1 MLSSLKQLNKRP
13 AQSSDAQL
21 GAAKRKIYQLVGL
34 MVLTISVTVV
44 LMFAMT
50 TAWQTNVVQTQGLT
64 FQAEAWGFRGGV
76 TVQSETIMAAPG
88 DKGVIAMEV
97 VNEGDEASA
106 ITAMVSKNTIEDTA
120 LRQRI
125 YFYVDET
132 ATVNGEMV
140 QRQYLTQNQ
149 GYTYEVNRHNSL
161 LMSELLCTD
170 VPLQWMWVYDVVG
183 YYFQGT
189 RSGDNSFIVT
199 EYLRPVEYDCYKA
212 QYDADGYL
220 VKVDPNTTVDA
231 FLAQVTTTDGYSG
244 TYTKVTSNCY
254 QIAPATETEEAV
266 WLYLCTKGEIEANTA
281 WDTAYA
287 KQEIAQRKFSAKI
300 TLTGRQIVREVVS
313 ISDPSTLGTALN
325 SNNGKVLRLEQDMTL
340 SAAVDIAAGTEA
352 TLDLN
357 GHTLKYTGANA
368 AFRTAQGGSLT
379 VCNGSAE
386 GNGNNSIFL
395 TMGGQVSVSGL
406 TVNNVYSGIEI
417 EDYKATNA
425 QGANSVVRLDHCQW
439 TCDDTAVYVTGD
451 GSLSAAR
458 TRVIIQNS
466 TLHSESYIAVC
477 GNGSAGNGTVANPGR
492 WGSDIQV
499 INSTLSGYYAG
510 IFHPMQQ
517 STLTVTNS
525 TVTGMSGIGIKGGD
539 VTVINSVV
547 NGTGTGSHINNPETT
562 PAAVSG
568 FLDTGDGIYAE
579 GSYGYKINI
588 SVMGS
593 SRVTC
598 AAPTAKAVRSHPTSQ
613 NTAIQITG
621 GIFST
626 DISGYVPQ
634 GYACQSTSDGYLVSL
649 AQ

>member
-1 MLSSLKQLNKRP
+1 MLSLKQLNKRP
-13 AQSSDAQL
+13 AQSGDAQL
-21 GAAKRKIYQLVGL
+21 GAAKRNIYQMLGL
-34 MVLTISVTVV
+34 MVLTVTVTAV

-76 TVQSETIMAAPG
+76 TVQSGTILAAPG

-106 ITAMVSKNTIEDTA
+106 VTAMVSKNTIEDPA

-132 ATVNGEMV
+132 TVLNGETV
-140 QRQYLTQNQ
+140 QRQYLTQNR
-149 GYTYEVNRHNSL
+149 GYTYEINRHNTL
-161 LMSELLCTD
+161 LLSELLCTD

-189 RSGDNSFIVT
+189 RTGDGSFAVT

-212 QYDADGYL
+212 QYDANGYL
-220 VKVDPNTTVDA
+220 VKVDPDTTVEA
-231 FLAQVTTTDGYSG
+231 FLTQVTTADGYSG
-244 TYTKVTSNCY
+244 TYTQVTNNCY

-300 TLTGRQIVREVVS
+300 TLTGQQILQETVAV
-313 ISDPSTLGTALN
+313 SDPSGLGASLN
-325 SNNGKVLRLEQDMTL
+325 GSSGKVLLLQQDMTL
-340 SAAVDIAAGTEA
+340 SSAVDIAAGTEA

-357 GHTLKYTGANA
+357 GHTLRYTGTGA

-386 GNGNNSIFL
+386 GNGSNTIFQ
-395 TMGGQVSVSGL
+395 TMGGQVSVSNL
-406 TVNNVYSGIEI
+406 TVSNVYSGIEI
-417 EDYKATNA
+417 EDYKAAGT

-451 GSLSAAR
+451 GSLSAAK

-466 TLHSESYIAVC
+466 TLISESYIAVC
-477 GNGSAGNGTVANPGR
+477 GNGSAGNGTASNPGR

-510 IFHPMQQ
+510 IFHPMQH
-517 STLTVTNS
+517 SSLTVTNS
-525 TVTGMSGIGIKGGD
+525 TVSGISGIAVKGGD
-539 VTVINSVV
+539 VTVSNSVV
-547 NGTGTGSHINNPETT
+547 NGTGTGGQISDPETT
-562 PAAVSG
+562 AAAVSG
-568 FLDTGDGIYAE
+568 VLDTGDGIYAE
-579 GSYGYKINI
+579 GSYGYKIRI
-588 SVMGS
+588 AVMGS
-593 SRVTC
+593 SRVSC
-598 AAPTAKAVRSHPTSQ
+598 AAPTARAVRAHPASQ
-613 NTAIQITG
+613 NTEIQITG
-621 GIFST
+621 GTFST

-634 GYACQSTSDGYLVSL
+634 GYTCQSTSDGYLVSL